1 MTNQSA
7 QSPDAVLTVE
17 QQDAYVGQL
26 YDHIMKKCLWQFHS
40 RAWDRERQNEH
51 IIGITSRLL
60 CGQEVVPAT
69 PAERCYYADAYDLA
83 RAYRIRFAWLADLD
97 AAQIQQL
104 MSVLKDKLDF
114 VLITGSLNAEL
125 TDTHY

>member
-1 MTNQSA
+1 MEDLRTQRI
-7 QSPDAVLTVE
+7 E
-17 QQDAYVGQL
+17 QLVDY
-26 YDHIMKKCLWQFHS
+26 IMKKCLWQFHS

-51 IIGITSRLL
+51 IIGITSQLL

-83 RAYRIRFAWLADLD
+83 MAYRNRFAWLAELD
-97 AAQIQQL
+97 TAQIQQL